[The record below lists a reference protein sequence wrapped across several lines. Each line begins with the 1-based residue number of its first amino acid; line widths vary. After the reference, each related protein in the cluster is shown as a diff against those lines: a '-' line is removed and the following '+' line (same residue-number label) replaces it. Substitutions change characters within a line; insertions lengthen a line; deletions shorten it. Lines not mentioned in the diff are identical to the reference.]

1 MNDAQHVV
9 LTGYQEYSLEEM
21 IRRAAFFRDQMRRR
35 RSVRDFSPRPVPREA
50 IEMCV
55 ATAASAPSGAN
66 MQPWHFVVVGDPEMK
81 GRIREAAEQEEAELY
96 GGLAGDEWLADLE
109 KLGTDVR
116 KPFLEGAPYLIVVF
130 AQPYG
135 LLPDGGKKKHY
146 YVRESVGIATGML
159 VTALHHA
166 GLATLTYTPTRMGF
180 LRELLGR
187 PENERP
193 FIVIVTGYPA
203 DGVLVPD
210 IKRKSLAEVST
221 FVEQ

>member
-1 MNDAQHVV
+1 MNDAQHVC
-9 LTGYQEYSLEEM
+9 LSGYQEYSHEEM
-21 IRRAAFFRDQMRRR
+21 IRRAASFRDQMQRR

-50 IEMCV
+50 IEACV

-66 MQPWHFVVVGDPEMK
+66 MQPWHFVVVSDPQAK
-81 GRIREAAEQEEAELY
+81 RRIREAAEREEAALY

-116 KPFLEGAPYLIVVF
+116 KPFLEAAPVLIVVF

-146 YVRESVGIATGML
+146 YVQESVGIATGML
-159 VTALHHA
+159 VTALHHV

-193 FIVIVTGYPA
+193 FIVVVTGHPA
-203 DGVLVPD
+203 EGATLPA
-210 IKRKSLAEVST
+210 IERKPLGEVST
-221 FVEQ
+221 TLG